1 MGKAKR
7 TAGDTKRAVLYVRV
21 STDEQALGPA
31 AQLAAAQRWC
41 DARGVQLVEVCED
54 LGVSGGAALDKCGGL
69 LAALRAVEA
78 HGAGV
83 LLVAKRDRLARDVVK
98 AAMVEQLATRAG
110 AVVVSAAG
118 EGEGTD
124 PAAALMR
131 TMIDAFAQYERALI
145 GARTRAALSV
155 KKARGQKL
163 GGDVPY
169 GWQLAADGVTL
180 EKNVGEQAVVEAVRT
195 LRAEGLSLR
204 AIAGELEARGLMA
217 RNGGSWHAKQVSRI
231 VEAAA

>member
-41 DARGVQLVEVCED
+41 EARGAQLVEVCED
-54 LGVSGGAALDKCGGL
+54 LGVSGGASLDKCGGL

-98 AAMVEQLATRAG
+98 AAMVEQLAARAG

-131 TMIDAFAQYERALI
+131 TMVDAFAQYERALI
-145 GARTRAALSV
+145 GARTKAAMAV
-155 KKARGQKL
+155 KKAKGEL
-163 GGDVPY
+163 VGAVPY

-204 AIAGELEARGLMA
+204 AIAGELESRGLMA